1 MPKCDFQTS
10 AWVSPANLLHI
21 FRTLFL
27 DPMQDGLFCGCS
39 RMAGGGGG
47 AKRPPLPKICHTH
60 TTMMKLGKLYLA

>member
-27 DPMQDGLFCGCS
+27 DPMQDGLFCFCS
-39 RMAGGGGG
+39 RMAGGGGQKG
-47 AKRPPLPKICHTH
+47 LHSLKFATH
-60 TTMMKLGKLYLA
+60 ILQ

>member
-1 MPKCDFQTS
+1 MPKCDFHTS

-21 FRTLFL
+21 FRTPFL

-47 AKRPPLPKICHTH
+47 KKASPP
-60 TTMMKLGKLYLA
+60 